1 MLGGPVGGAGD
12 VGDMDGIGNIF
23 ADQPP
28 ALLWGLGGVL
38 GVLTVAVGVSLAL
51 PRLKPGG
58 DFTNLRQRISS
69 WWVMIALLAA
79 ALLAGWQAVTALF
92 VVISF
97 IALREFLS
105 LAPLRREDRPII
117 LAAYLAG
124 LINYGFIIADDY
136 GLYRVF
142 IPTYVFLIVPFLMAV
157 VGQTRAYLATAAT
170 FHWAI
175 VTCVYNLGYIAFLM
189 RTPASE
195 PLPAGPAGLVFFL
208 LVATEANDVAQYVWG
223 KLTGRHK
230 IIPKVS
236 PNKTWEGFIGG
247 WITTALLIWFL
258 GPIFT
263 PLSGP
268 GLATLAL
275 FLPLAGFA
283 GDVTMSAIKRDIGVK
298 DTSALIPGHGG
309 LLDRAD
315 SLTFTAPLYFH
326 IVAYFGLARF

>member
-1 MLGGPVGGAGD
+1 MDAILGFFAG
-12 VGDMDGIGNIF
+12 
-23 ADQPP
+23 QPR

-38 GVLTVAVGVSLAL
+38 AVLTVAVAVTALL
-51 PRLKPGG
+51 PRLKPAG

-92 VVISF
+92 VIVSF

-105 LAPLRREDRPII
+105 LAPMRREDRPII
-117 LAAYLAG
+117 LAAFVAMLVNYL
-124 LINYGFIIADDY
+124 FIVIDDY

-142 IPTYVFLIVPFLMAV
+142 IPTYVFLIIPFLIAC
-157 VGQTRAYLATAAT
+157 VGQTRAYLATTAT

-195 PLPAGPAGLVFFL
+195 PLPAGAAGLVFFL
-208 LVATEANDVAQYVWG
+208 LVATEANDVAQYIWG
-223 KLTGRHK
+223 KLFGRHK
-230 IIPKVS
+230 ITPTVS
-236 PNKTWEGFIGG
+236 PNKTWEGFLGG
-247 WITTALLIWFL
+247 WATTAALIWFL
-258 GPIFT
+258 GPVFS
-263 PLSGP
+263 PLSGV
-268 GLATLAL
+268 GLATLAI
-275 FLPLAGFA
+275 FLPIAGFA

-315 SLTFTAPLYFH
+315 SLTFTAPLFFH
-326 IVAYFGLARF
+326 IHAYFVLSHF

>member
-1 MLGGPVGGAGD
+1 MIMDAIAGF
-12 VGDMDGIGNIF
+12 F
-23 ADQPP
+23 AGQPP
-28 ALLWGLGGVL
+28 ILLWGLGGVL
-38 GVLTVAVGVSLAL
+38 GTLSLAVAVTTAL
-51 PRLKPGG
+51 TTLKPNS

-69 WWVMIALLAA
+69 WWVMIALLSA

-92 VVISF
+92 IVISF

-105 LAPLRREDRPII
+105 LAPVRREDRPIV
-117 LAAYLAG
+117 LAAFTAM
-124 LINYGFIIADDY
+124 LINYGFIIANDF

-142 IPTYVFLIVPFLMAV
+142 IPTYVFLIIPFLMACI
-157 VGQTRAYLATAAT
+157 GQTRAYLATAAT

-189 RTPASE
+189 RTPDGPS
-195 PLPAGPAGLVFFL
+195 LPAGPAGLVFFL
-208 LVATEANDVAQYVWG
+208 LVATEANDVAQYIWG
-223 KLTGRHK
+223 KLFGRHK
-230 IIPKVS
+230 ITPTVS

-247 WITTALLIWFL
+247 WVTTGLLIWFL
-258 GPIFT
+258 GPVFT
-263 PLSGP
+263 PLSGL
-268 GLATLAL
+268 GLATLAV

-298 DTSALIPGHGG
+298 DTSGLIPGHGG

-326 IVAYFGLARF
+326 ILAYFALDRF